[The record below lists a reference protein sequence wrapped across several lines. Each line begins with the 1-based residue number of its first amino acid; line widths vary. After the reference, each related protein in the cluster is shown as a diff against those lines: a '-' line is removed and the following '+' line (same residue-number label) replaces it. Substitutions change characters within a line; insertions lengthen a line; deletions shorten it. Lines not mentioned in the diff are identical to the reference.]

1 MTPYTLKYSK
11 RKTIGIYIKDG
22 EVEVRAPLKTSKLE
36 IDRIVASKERW
47 IVEKLAESKERLS
60 SREGFRLDYG
70 DLVSYAGGRYPILS
84 MDGNRAGFDGK
95 GFYMPP
101 GLTPNR
107 IKGCCIRIYRMLAK
121 DVLTVKVAEFSKRMS
136 VDPDTV
142 KINGAKTRWASC
154 SSKKS
159 LNFSWRLMMADEDV
173 MDYVVV
179 HELAHL
185 TEMNH
190 SAKFWA
196 IVEAAMP
203 DYRLRQK
210 KLKELQQRLANE
222 DWESNPF

>member
-1 MTPYTLKYSK
+1 MTSYTLKHSK

-22 EVEVRAPLKTSKLE
+22 EVEVRAPLKTPKRE
-36 IDRIVASKERW
+36 VDRIVASKEKW
-47 IVEKLAESKERLS
+47 IVEKLAKSKARVS
-60 SREGFRLDYG
+60 SREAFELDYG
-70 DLVSYAGGRYPILS
+70 DLVSYAGKRYPILP
-84 MDGNRAGFDGK
+84 MDGSRAGFDGN

-101 GLTPNR
+101 GLTPKR
-107 IKGCCIRIYRMLAK
+107 IKDCCIRIYRMLAK
-121 DVLTVKVAEFSKRMS
+121 DVLTMKVAGFSDKMS
-136 VDPDTV
+136 ADPGIV

-210 KLKELQQRLANE
+210 KLKELQRKLANE
-222 DWESNPF
+222 DWD